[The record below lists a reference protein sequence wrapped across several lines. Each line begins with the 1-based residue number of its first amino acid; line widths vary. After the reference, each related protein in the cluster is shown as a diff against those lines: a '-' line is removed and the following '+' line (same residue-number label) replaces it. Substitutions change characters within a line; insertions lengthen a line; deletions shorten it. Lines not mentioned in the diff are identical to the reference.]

1 MPDAN
6 GDPTDSELVS
16 SLGWTESEGD
26 SLASDI
32 GMGTEPSQPVAEAA
46 PGVTSRQVPPPP
58 IVTPS
63 PETPPVPPTDPLRQ
77 QLEQQNNQL
86 REQQVQQ
93 SINQQAQQY
102 MNNLITQGWADD
114 QAQTA
119 ASNYA
124 QSQYQTYLV
133 QENQRVAETH
143 AKNAKALELSGQYGI
158 GRDQLMQYGDPMG
171 MEQAAKMYYETQGRI
186 RELESKFNANNL
198 APSQSFDSNSMAASN
213 SPQAKKLLY
222 ATNPNYQPTED
233 DFRAMGFG
241 G

>member
-6 GDPTDSELVS
+6 GDPTDNELVS

-32 GMGTEPSQPVAEAA
+32 GTGTEPSQPVAEAA
-46 PGVTSRQVPPPP
+46 PGVTAPQVPPP
-58 IVTPS
+58 TGN
-63 PETPPVPPTDPLRQ
+63 PEIPQVPPADPLRQ
-77 QLEQQNNQL
+77 QLEQQNKQL
-86 REQQVQQ
+86 QEQQVQTA
-93 SINQQAQQY
+93 INQQAQQY
-102 MNNLITQGWADD
+102 MTQLVTQGWGED
-114 QAQTA
+114 QAGEA
-119 ASNYA
+119 ARQYA
-124 QSQYQTYLV
+124 QGQYQNYMYS
-133 QENQRVAETH
+133 ESQRTAETH
-143 AKNAKALELSGQYGI
+143 AKNARALELSNQYGVP
-158 GRDQLMQYGDPMG
+158 RDQLMNYGAPSG

-186 RELESKFNANNL
+186 RELESKFNSNNL